1 MTGRGANRVVSLK
14 SLLSI
19 AVLVGALLAGC
30 GGSATESAQPSTP
43 APTATPAQ
51 MTSQPSAFAVTTAAA
66 TPMTTPAPTATA
78 ASAITQQPT
87 PAPSPTATVATAG
100 SPSPAA
106 SPPPPPTA
114 TPTPSPTPVVI
125 VKVPDEEWYQDPAF
139 DRVLADAYGI
149 VGVIA
154 MEQDGT
160 VLYSWNADAPFI
172 TASTYKIFLM
182 ATCFR
187 LREEG
192 KLDFWEE
199 VYLDPSY
206 FEGEAEWQYAP
217 GQVGAM
223 MSINDAVYW
232 MATKSSN
239 IAARSLIARVGGDEI
254 NKTIEELGL
263 EHTRFLTMPEDLPVW
278 PPPVSSDSTAEF
290 TAAAVAFVE
299 HEAVDG
305 PVNVTTPRDMAR
317 FFELMLNEELIS
329 PEASWEMHDILA
341 DQQVGN
347 ERFPE
352 LVPGAVVHKTGDLP
366 TVHNDV
372 GIIWGDLG
380 PVILISLFNDLS
392 DQDHAAAIDRRLALL
407 AYGGEIDWPAEVVAA
422 DTAAEEKPAEEAS
435 DEGAYSDESGDET
448 DGGAY
453 ESAGEEESSEGEG
466 G

>member
-1 MTGRGANRVVSLK
+1 
-14 SLLSI
+14 
-19 AVLVGALLAGC
+19 
-30 GGSATESAQPSTP
+30 
-43 APTATPAQ
+43 
-51 MTSQPSAFAVTTAAA
+51 
-66 TPMTTPAPTATA
+66 
-78 ASAITQQPT
+78 
-87 PAPSPTATVATAG
+87 
-100 SPSPAA
+100 
-106 SPPPPPTA
+106 
-114 TPTPSPTPVVI
+114 
-125 VKVPDEEWYQDPAF
+125 VPDEEWYQDADF

-154 MEQDGT
+154 MEKDGT

-192 KLDFWEE
+192 ELDFWEE
-199 VYLDPSY
+199 VYLDPVY
-206 FEGEAEWQYAP
+206 FEGEAEWLYSS

-223 MSINDAVYW
+223 MSISEAIYW
-232 MATKSSN
+232 MATQSSN

-254 NKTIEELGL
+254 NETIEELGL

-278 PPPVSSDSTAEF
+278 PPPVSSDSTDEV
-290 TAAAVAFVE
+290 TGAAVAFVE
-299 HEAVDG
+299 QEAADG

-317 FFELMLNEELIS
+317 FFYLMLNEELIS
-329 PEASWEMHDILA
+329 PEASWELHDILA

-380 PVILISLFNDLS
+380 PVILVSLFNDMS
-392 DQDHAAAIDRRLALL
+392 DKDHAAAVDRRLALL
-407 AYGGEIDWPAEVVAA
+407 ASGGELDWEDEAVRVAE
-422 DTAAEEKPAEEAS
+422 AEEARIYGNAAAGDGS
-435 DEGAYSDESGDET
+435 SGGVYDGADEDE
-448 DGGAY
+448 DG
-453 ESAGEEESSEGEG
+453 
-466 G
+466 